1 MIFKLT
7 TMKKI
12 ILFFAFIFS
21 INAIAQEDAWV
32 YFNDKPNFQTFFDNP
47 LSMLSQR
54 ALDRRN
60 NQNIAIDIKDVP
72 VFQSY
77 IDQITAANGIT
88 VMAKSKW
95 LNCLHISG
103 TVDDINA
110 LTTFSFVQK
119 VRFANA
125 SLNTGGR
132 FSSLNKSNKIKK
144 VNKILDVQTT
154 FNYGNSNNQIQ
165 MLNGNLL
172 HQQNYTGAGKIIAVI
187 DAGFPGV
194 DVLPAFQRLRNNN
207 LILGGYDFVD
217 RNEDIYGDNSHGTL
231 VLSTMGGYAENQ
243 LVGTAPDAAYYLFR
257 TEDALSENPVE
268 ESLWVEA
275 AETADSL
282 GVDVI
287 NTSLGYFDYDNTSYS
302 YTYENLDGI
311 TSFISRGADVAFS
324 RGMVVVV
331 SAGNSGSTANP
342 FIGVPGDAINVLTV
356 GAVNSTGQYAAFSS
370 IGPTFDQRIK
380 PDVMA
385 QGQSAV
391 VCNQNGNIIS
401 ASGTS
406 FSGPITAGLVACLW
420 QALPTKTNAE
430 ITQIIK
436 SSADNY
442 TTPNAQYGY
451 GIPDFSL
458 ALTNALSSK
467 GFSDSIFILS
477 PNPTNGLINII
488 FPEKINAQIII
499 FNSVG
504 QKIVEKSISKDLFS
518 IDLSNLSN
526 GIYFYSIQ
534 SNAINQN
541 GKIIKK

>member
-1 MIFKLT
+1 M
-7 TMKKI
+7 
-12 ILFFAFIFS
+12 LFIAIIFS
-21 INAIAQEDAWV
+21 FNASAQEDAWV
-32 YFNDKPNFQTFFDNP
+32 YFNNKPNFQFYFDNP

-54 ALDRRN
+54 ALDRRI
-60 NQNIAIDIKDVP
+60 NQNIALDLKDVP
-72 VFQSY
+72 IFQLY
-77 IDQITAANGIT
+77 IDQISAANGIT

-95 LNCLHISG
+95 LNCLHIRG

-125 SLNTGGR
+125 SLNIGGKL
-132 FSSLNKSNKIKK
+132 SAYNKNNKNRK
-144 VNKILDVQTT
+144 VNKNLDVQTT

-165 MLNGNLL
+165 MLNGNVL
-172 HQQNYTGAGKIIAVI
+172 HQQNYTGVGKIIAVI

-194 DVLPAFQRLRNNN
+194 DVLPAFQRLRDNN
-207 LILGGYDFVD
+207 LILGGYDFVN

-231 VLSTMGGYAENQ
+231 VLSTMGGYVDNQ

-257 TEDALSENPVE
+257 TEDAITENPIE

-287 NTSLGYFDYDNTSYS
+287 NTSLGYFDYDNASYS
-302 YTYENLDGI
+302 YTYEDMNGI
-311 TSFISRGADVAFS
+311 TSFISRGADIAFS

-331 SAGNSGSTANP
+331 SAGNSGSTNNP
-342 FIGVPGDAINVLTV
+342 YIAVPGDALNVLTV
-356 GAVNSTGQYAAFSS
+356 GAVNSTEQYAAFSS

-391 VCNQNGNIIS
+391 VCNQNGNIVT

-430 ITQIIK
+430 ITQFIK
-436 SSADNY
+436 SSSDNY
-442 TTPNAQYGY
+442 TTPNAQFGY

-458 ALTNALSSK
+458 ALTSALSIEN
-467 GFSDSIFILS
+467 FSHSHFILT
-477 PNPTNGLINII
+477 PNPTRGDLTIS
-488 FPEKINAQIII
+488 FPEKIENATISIY
-499 FNSVG
+499 NALG
-504 QKIVEKSISKDLFS
+504 QLIVQKSSPKNLFS
-518 IDLSNLSN
+518 IDMNNFSN
-526 GIYFYSIQ
+526 GVYLYSIQ
-534 SNAINQN
+534 SNALNQN

>member
-1 MIFKLT
+1 
-7 TMKKI
+7 MKKI
-12 ILFFAFIFS
+12 MLFIAIIFS
-21 INAIAQEDAWV
+21 FNASAQEDAWV
-32 YFNDKPNFQTFFDNP
+32 YFNNKPNFQFYFDNP

-54 ALDRRN
+54 ALDRRI
-60 NQNIAIDIKDVP
+60 NQNIALDLKDVP
-72 VFQSY
+72 IFQLY
-77 IDQITAANGIT
+77 IDQISAANGIT

-95 LNCLHISG
+95 LNCLHIRG

-125 SLNTGGR
+125 SLNIGGKL
-132 FSSLNKSNKIKK
+132 SAYNKNNKNRK
-144 VNKILDVQTT
+144 VNKNLDVQTT

-165 MLNGNLL
+165 MLNGNVL
-172 HQQNYTGAGKIIAVI
+172 HQQNYTGVGKIIAVI

-194 DVLPAFQRLRNNN
+194 DVLPAFQRLRDNN
-207 LILGGYDFVD
+207 LILGGYDFVN

-231 VLSTMGGYAENQ
+231 VLSTMGGYVDNQ

-257 TEDALSENPVE
+257 TEDAITENPIE

-287 NTSLGYFDYDNTSYS
+287 NTSLGYFDYDNASYS
-302 YTYENLDGI
+302 YTYEDMNGI
-311 TSFISRGADVAFS
+311 TSFISRGADIAFS

-331 SAGNSGSTANP
+331 SAGNSGSTNNP
-342 FIGVPGDAINVLTV
+342 YIAVPGDALNVLTV
-356 GAVNSTGQYAAFSS
+356 GAVNSTEQYAAFSS

-391 VCNQNGNIIS
+391 VCNQNGNIVT

-430 ITQIIK
+430 ITQFIK
-436 SSADNY
+436 SSSDNY
-442 TTPNAQYGY
+442 TTPTAQFGY

-458 ALTNALSSK
+458 ALTSALSIEN
-467 GFSDSIFILS
+467 FSHSHFILT
-477 PNPTNGLINII
+477 PNPTRGDLTIS
-488 FPEKINAQIII
+488 FPEKIENATISIY
-499 FNSVG
+499 NALG
-504 QKIVEKSISKDLFS
+504 QLIVQKSSPKNLFS
-518 IDLSNLSN
+518 IDMNNFSN
-526 GIYFYSIQ
+526 GVYLYSIQ
-534 SNAINQN
+534 SNALNQN

>member
-1 MIFKLT
+1 
-7 TMKKI
+7 MKKI
-12 ILFFAFIFS
+12 MLFIAIIFS
-21 INAIAQEDAWV
+21 FNASAQEDAWV
-32 YFNDKPNFQTFFDNP
+32 YFNNKPNFQFYFDNP

-54 ALDRRN
+54 ALDRRI
-60 NQNIAIDIKDVP
+60 NQNIALDLKDVP
-72 VFQSY
+72 IFQLY
-77 IDQITAANGIT
+77 IDQISAANGIT

-95 LNCLHISG
+95 LNCLHIRG

-125 SLNTGGR
+125 SLNIGGKL
-132 FSSLNKSNKIKK
+132 SAYNKNNKNRK
-144 VNKILDVQTT
+144 VNKNLDVQTT

-165 MLNGNLL
+165 MLNGNVL
-172 HQQNYTGAGKIIAVI
+172 HQQNYTGVGKIIAVI

-194 DVLPAFQRLRNNN
+194 DVLPAFQRLRDNN
-207 LILGGYDFVD
+207 LILGGYDFVN

-231 VLSTMGGYAENQ
+231 VLSTMGGYVDNQ

-257 TEDALSENPVE
+257 TEDAITENPIE

-287 NTSLGYFDYDNTSYS
+287 NTSLGYFDYDNASYS
-302 YTYENLDGI
+302 YTYEDMNGI
-311 TSFISRGADVAFS
+311 TSFISRGADIAFS

-331 SAGNSGSTANP
+331 SAGNSGSTNNP
-342 FIGVPGDAINVLTV
+342 YIAVPGDALNVLTV
-356 GAVNSTGQYAAFSS
+356 GAVNSTEQYAAFSS

-391 VCNQNGNIIS
+391 VCNQNGNIVT

-430 ITQIIK
+430 ITQFIK
-436 SSADNY
+436 SSSDNY
-442 TTPNAQYGY
+442 TTPNAQFGY

-458 ALTNALSSK
+458 ALTSALSIEN
-467 GFSDSIFILS
+467 FSHSHFILT
-477 PNPTNGLINII
+477 PNPTRGDLTIS
-488 FPEKINAQIII
+488 FPEKIENATISIY
-499 FNSVG
+499 NALG
-504 QKIVEKSISKDLFS
+504 QLIVQKSSPKNLFS
-518 IDLSNLSN
+518 IDMNNFSN
-526 GIYFYSIQ
+526 GVYLYSIQ
-534 SNAINQN
+534 SNALNQN

>member
-1 MIFKLT
+1 
-7 TMKKI
+7 MKKI
-12 ILFFAFIFS
+12 ILLFVIIFS
-21 INAIAQEDAWV
+21 LNASGQEDAWV
-32 YFNDKPNFQTFFDNP
+32 YFNNKPIFQTYLDNP

-54 ALDRRN
+54 ALDRRI
-60 NQNIAIDIKDVP
+60 NQNIALDLKDVP
-72 VFQSY
+72 IFQLY

-95 LNCLHISG
+95 LNCLHIRG

-110 LTTFSFVQK
+110 LTAFSFVQK
-119 VRFANA
+119 VRFANT
-125 SLNTGGR
+125 SLNNGGR
-132 FSSLNKSNKIKK
+132 LSAFNKYNKNSK
-144 VNKILDVQTT
+144 VNKNLDSQTT

-194 DVLPAFQRLRNNN
+194 DVLPAFQRLRDNN
-207 LILGGYDFVD
+207 LILGGYDFVN

-231 VLSTMGGYAENQ
+231 VLSTMGGYVDNQ

-257 TEDALSENPVE
+257 SEDALSENPIE

-302 YTYENLDGI
+302 YTYEDMNGI
-311 TSFISRGADVAFS
+311 TSFISQGADLAFS

-331 SAGNSGSTANP
+331 SAGNSGTTTNP
-342 FIGVPGDAINVLTV
+342 HIAVPGDALNVLTV
-356 GAVNSTGQYAAFSS
+356 GAVNSTEQYAAFSS
-370 IGPTFDQRIK
+370 IGPTFDQRVK

-391 VCNQNGNIIS
+391 VCNQNGNIVT

-430 ITQIIK
+430 ITQLIK
-436 SSADNY
+436 ASADNY
-442 TTPNAQYGY
+442 TTPTAQFGY

-458 ALTNALSSK
+458 ALTNALSLEN
-467 GFSDSIFILS
+467 FSHSHFILT
-477 PNPTNGLINII
+477 PNPTKGDLTIL
-488 FPEKINAQIII
+488 FPEKIENVTISI
-499 FNSVG
+499 FNALG
-504 QKIVEKSISKDLFS
+504 QLIVQKSSPKNLFS
-518 IDLSNLSN
+518 IDMNSFSN
-526 GIYFYSIQ
+526 GVYLYSIQ

>member
-1 MIFKLT
+1 
-7 TMKKI
+7 MKKI
-12 ILFFAFIFS
+12 MLFIAIIFS
-21 INAIAQEDAWV
+21 FNASAQEDAWV
-32 YFNDKPNFQTFFDNP
+32 YFNNKPNFQNYFDNP

-54 ALDRRN
+54 ALDRRI
-60 NQNIAIDIKDVP
+60 NQNIALDLKDVP
-72 VFQSY
+72 VFQLY

-95 LNCLHISG
+95 LNCLHIRG

-110 LTTFSFVQK
+110 LTTFSFVEK

-125 SLNTGGR
+125 SLNIGGR
-132 FSSLNKSNKIKK
+132 LSAYNKKNRIKK
-144 VNKILDVQTT
+144 VNKNLDVQTT

-194 DVLPAFQRLRNNN
+194 DVLPAFQRLRDNN
-207 LILGGYDFVD
+207 LILGGYDFVN

-231 VLSTMGGYAENQ
+231 VLSTMGGYVDNQ

-257 TEDALSENPVE
+257 TEDAITENPIE

-282 GVDVI
+282 GVDVL
-287 NTSLGYFDYDNTSYS
+287 NTSLGYFDYDNTNYSYS
-302 YTYENLDGI
+302 YEDMNGI
-311 TSFISRGADVAFS
+311 TSFISRGADLAFS

-331 SAGNSGSTANP
+331 SAGNSGSTNNP
-342 FIGVPGDAINVLTV
+342 FIAVPGDALNVLTV
-356 GAVNSTGQYAAFSS
+356 GAVNSTEQYAAFSS
-370 IGPTFDQRIK
+370 IGPTFDQRVK

-391 VCNQNGNIIS
+391 VCNQNGNIVT

-420 QALPTKTNAE
+420 QALPTKTNTE
-430 ITQIIK
+430 ITQLIK
-436 SSADNY
+436 ASADNY
-442 TTPNAQYGY
+442 TAPTAQFGY

-458 ALTNALSSK
+458 ALTNALSIEN
-467 GFSDSIFILS
+467 FSHSHFILT
-477 PNPTNGLINII
+477 PNPTRGDLTIS
-488 FPEKINAQIII
+488 FPEKIENVTISI
-499 FNSVG
+499 FNALG
-504 QKIVEKSISKDLFS
+504 QLIVQKSSPKNLFS
-518 IDLSNLSN
+518 IDMNSFSN
-526 GIYFYSIQ
+526 GVYLYSIQ

>member
-1 MIFKLT
+1 
-7 TMKKI
+7 MKKI
-12 ILFFAFIFS
+12 MLFVAIIFS
-21 INAIAQEDAWV
+21 INASAQEDAWV
-32 YFNDKPNFQTFFDNP
+32 YFNNKPNFQTYFDNP

-54 ALDRRN
+54 ALDRRI
-60 NQNIAIDIKDVP
+60 NQNIALDVKDVP
-72 VFQSY
+72 VFQLY

-95 LNCLHISG
+95 LNCLHIRG
-103 TVDDINA
+103 TVDNITA
-110 LTTFSFVQK
+110 LTAFSFVEK

-125 SLNTGGR
+125 SLNIGGKL
-132 FSSLNKSNKIKK
+132 SAYNKNNKNRK
-144 VNKILDVQTT
+144 VNKNLDVQTT

-194 DVLPAFQRLRNNN
+194 DVLPAFQRLRDNN
-207 LILGGYDFVD
+207 LILGGYDFVN

-231 VLSTMGGYAENQ
+231 VLSTMGGYVDNQ

-257 TEDALSENPVE
+257 TEDAITENPIE

-275 AETADSL
+275 AETSDSL

-302 YTYENLDGI
+302 YTYEDMNGI
-311 TSFISRGADVAFS
+311 TSFISRGANIAFS
-324 RGMVVVV
+324 RGMVLVV
-331 SAGNSGSTANP
+331 SAGNSGSTNNP
-342 FIGVPGDAINVLTV
+342 YIAVPGDALNVLTV
-356 GAVNSTGQYAAFSS
+356 GAVNSAEQYAAFSS

-391 VCNQNGNIIS
+391 VCNQNGNIVT

-430 ITQIIK
+430 ITQFIK
-436 SSADNY
+436 SSSDNF
-442 TTPNAQYGY
+442 TTPNGQYGY

-458 ALTNALSSK
+458 ALTNALSIEN
-467 GFSDSIFILS
+467 FSHSHFILT
-477 PNPTNGLINII
+477 PNPTRGDLTIF
-488 FPEKINAQIII
+488 FPEKIENATISI
-499 FNSVG
+499 FNALG
-504 QKIVEKSISKDLFS
+504 QLIVQKSSPKNLFS
-518 IDLSNLSN
+518 IDMNSFSN
-526 GIYFYSIQ
+526 GVYLYSIQ

>member
-1 MIFKLT
+1 
-7 TMKKI
+7 MKKI
-12 ILFFAFIFS
+12 MLFIAIIFS
-21 INAIAQEDAWV
+21 FNASAQEDAWV
-32 YFNDKPNFQTFFDNP
+32 YFNNKPNFQTYLDNP

-54 ALDRRN
+54 ALNRRI
-60 NQNIAIDIKDVP
+60 NQNIALDVKDVP
-72 VFQSY
+72 VFQLY

-95 LNCLHISG
+95 LNCLHIRG

-110 LTTFSFVQK
+110 LTTFSFVEK

-125 SLNTGGR
+125 SLNIGGR
-132 FSSLNKSNKIKK
+132 LSAYNKKNRIKK
-144 VNKILDVQTT
+144 VNKNLDVQTT

-194 DVLPAFQRLRNNN
+194 DVLPAFQRLRDNN
-207 LILGGYDFVD
+207 LILGGYDFVN

-231 VLSTMGGYAENQ
+231 VLSTMGGYADNQ

-257 TEDALSENPVE
+257 TEDAITENPIE

-282 GVDVI
+282 GVDVL
-287 NTSLGYFDYDNTSYS
+287 NTSLGYFDYDNTNYSYS
-302 YTYENLDGI
+302 YEDMNGI
-311 TSFISRGADVAFS
+311 TSFISRGADLAFS

-331 SAGNSGSTANP
+331 SAGNSGSTNNP
-342 FIGVPGDAINVLTV
+342 FIAVPGDALNVLTV
-356 GAVNSTGQYAAFSS
+356 GAVNSTEQYAAFSS
-370 IGPTFDQRIK
+370 IGPTFDQRVK

-391 VCNQNGNIIS
+391 VCNQNGNIVT

-406 FSGPITAGLVACLW
+406 FSGPITAGLVTCLW

-430 ITQIIK
+430 ITQLIK
-436 SSADNY
+436 ASADNY
-442 TTPNAQYGY
+442 TTPTAQFGY

-458 ALTNALSSK
+458 ALTNALSIEN
-467 GFSDSIFILS
+467 FSHSHFILT
-477 PNPTNGLINII
+477 PNPTRGDLTIS
-488 FPEKINAQIII
+488 FPEKIENVTISI
-499 FNSVG
+499 FNALG
-504 QKIVEKSISKDLFS
+504 QLIVQKSAPKNLFS
-518 IDLSNLSN
+518 IDLNSFSN
-526 GIYFYSIQ
+526 GVYLYSIQ